1 MKVFKFGGASVK
13 DAGSVRTIPG
23 ILEHYREDEIV
34 VIISAMGKTTNALE
48 SLTLSA
54 WEMDG
59 ATDEIYAKLYA
70 YHLNIVRDLFPDEKH
85 AIYPKL
91 NEFFNSIKSW
101 LGVLSVP
108 EREYSYDLYYDQI
121 VSAGELLST
130 AIISQFLNEHSF
142 GNTWLDARELVITD
156 DTYRAGRVNWEKTI
170 ERIRDHVR
178 GKLCIT
184 QGFIGGNG
192 KFAITLGREGSD
204 FSAAIFA
211 NALDADELIVWK
223 DVPGYLNADPKYFAD
238 TVKLD
243 RISYT
248 ESIELAFYG
257 AKIIHPK
264 TIRPLKNK
272 NIPLK
277 VKSFLNPLSEG
288 SLIHENGESD
298 ARVPSCIIK
307 EDQVL
312 LSISARDFSFIAENN
327 LHQIFGFFVRHR
339 CGINLMQNSAISFSV
354 CLDDNERLEGL
365 IADLQHDFKVK
376 YNKGLR
382 LVTIRHYDQGTI
394 DKLTSGKDILLEQK
408 SRTTAQFV
416 IK

>member
-1 MKVFKFGGASVK
+1 MKVFKFGGASVR
-13 DAGSVRTIPG
+13 DAESVRSIPG
-23 ILEHYREDEIV
+23 ILTQYRDDDLV
-34 VIISAMGKTTNALE
+34 VIVSAMGKTTNALE
-48 SLTLSA
+48 SLTRSA
-54 WEMDG
+54 WNLDG
-59 ATDEIYAKLYA
+59 NTDEIYGELYG
-70 YHLNIVRDLFPDEKH
+70 YHLNIVREIFPDENN
-85 AIYPKL
+85 AIYSEM
-91 NEFFNSIKSW
+91 NELFNSIKSW
-101 LGVLSVP
+101 LTILGVAD
-108 EREYSYDLYYDQI
+108 REHTYDLYYDQI
-121 VSAGELLST
+121 VSVGELLST
-130 AIISQFLNEHSF
+130 TIISQFLNEHAF
-142 GNTWLDARELVITD
+142 ENTWLDARELIITD
-156 DTYRAGRVNWEKTI
+156 DTYRAGRVNWKKTT
-170 ERIRDHVR
+170 ERIRKNAS

-184 QGFIGGNG
+184 QGFIGSNG
-192 KFAITLGREGSD
+192 KFCTTLGREGSD

-211 NALDADELIVWK
+211 NALEAEEVVVWK
-223 DVPGYLNADPKYFAD
+223 DVQGYLNADPKYFAD

-243 RISYT
+243 RISYA

-272 NIPLK
+272 NIPLL
-277 VKSFLNPLSEG
+277 VKSFLDPASEG
-288 SLIHENGESD
+288 SLIHESSDSD

-312 LSISARDFSFIAENN
+312 LSISARDFSFIAEDN
-327 LHQIFGFFVRHR
+327 LHQIFGFFVRQR

-365 IADLQHDFKVK
+365 IADLQDDFKVK

-382 LVTIRHYDQGTI
+382 LITIRHYEQETI